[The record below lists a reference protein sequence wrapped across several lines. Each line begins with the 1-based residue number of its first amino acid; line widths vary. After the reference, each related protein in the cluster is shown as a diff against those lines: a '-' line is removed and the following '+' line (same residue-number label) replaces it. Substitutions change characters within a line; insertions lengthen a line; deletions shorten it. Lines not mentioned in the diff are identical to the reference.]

1 MKRKRFKE
9 EQIIRFLK
17 EAEKGISV
25 KDLCRQYGF
34 SEQTFYRWCSKY
46 GGMDA
51 NQLKYLKRLEAENR
65 ELKQMIA
72 EISLENRA
80 IKVVLEKNFKS
91 VHQKK
96 EKWWARYRKKVFQ
109 RGNHVK

>member
-1 MKRKRFKE
+1 MKGRRFKE
-9 EQIIRFLK
+9 DQIIRFLK
-17 EAEKGISV
+17 EAESGISI

-34 SEQTFYRWCSKY
+34 SEQTFYRWRSKY
-46 GGMDA
+46 GGMDT

-80 IKVVLEKNFKS
+80 IKAVLEKNF
-91 VHQKK
+91 
-96 EKWWARYRKKVFQ
+96 
-109 RGNHVK
+109 